1 MRFVFFLILGGD
13 TLLLDDDEEE
23 RQTREDGLRLRRIGL
38 SQLLDAIKS
47 KRTLFGKR
55 LKGARQAF
63 QAMDRDGDG
72 IVTYVQNSKN

>member
-1 MRFVFFLILGGD
+1 MRFVFFLLLGD

-72 IVTYVQNSKN
+72 IVTYVQN